1 MTSVAP
7 AHRAAPQMTHTPDPV
22 ATPQADAAT
31 SALEAGPTKPR
42 LRDQIA
48 ENPLLSLFLGL
59 TLAVL
64 TFLSTLAVA
73 LLMFTLND
81 INDGLD
87 SLGERIDGVEVSLGE
102 RIDGVEV
109 SLGERIDGV
118 EVSLGERIDGV
129 EVSLGE
135 RIDGVEVSLGERID
149 RVEVNLNGRI
159 DRVEVNLNGRIDRLE
174 AKVDAGFAAQGAHIV
189 ETDRKLTALI
199 THLNATEAVDAALEG
214 RLLDGMSLG

>member
-87 SLGERIDGVEVSLGE
+87 SLGERIDGGVEVEVSGS
-102 RIDGVEV
+102 G
-109 SLGERIDGV
+109 S
-118 EVSLGERIDGV
+118 
-129 EVSLGE
+129 
-135 RIDGVEVSLGERID
+135 
-149 RVEVNLNGRI
+149 
-159 DRVEVNLNGRIDRLE
+159 
-174 AKVDAGFAAQGAHIV
+174 
-189 ETDRKLTALI
+189 TAL
-199 THLNATEAVDAALEG
+199 
-214 RLLDGMSLG
+214 R

>member
-87 SLGERIDGVEVSLGE
+87 SLGERIDGVEVSLEE
-102 RIDGVEV
+102 RIDRVDV

-118 EVSLGERIDGV
+118 EVSLGERIDSG
-129 EVSLGE
+129 S
-135 RIDGVEVSLGERID
+135 
-149 RVEVNLNGRI
+149 VEVNLN
-159 DRVEVNLNGRIDRLE
+159 DRIDRLE

-199 THLNATEAVDAALEG
+199 SHLNATGAVDAALEG